1 MFYVL
6 RLYNNKNIQCLN
18 IMDDFEVS
26 NLNESRNEWCGRLVS
41 IFTPLIIE
49 GIQSIFNEA
58 WKVCLETE
66 EPGKYL
72 MSFQNMLSAI
82 PKWNAVTIE
91 EERKRIIDRS
101 GCGYLEDLITCV
113 HIIQMKIL
121 TCIRVGNKQKKI
133 DVSIPNIDTFL
144 HKLYIH
150 VARACYKNVYL
161 FERNISAL
169 TVQRNNRE
177 LECIVQECIIKTIR
191 ESIPTEEII
200 KAYMDEGVE
209 QEEEVIIEDVKEET
223 EDENT
228 NTEEEKEKEKEKENK
243 DAIVLEDETPPPQV
257 PTIQNTNEDPI
268 VTKLTFNDYDSILD
282 SDTGT
287 VSDVNAPK
295 SIERLEEISNE
306 RAIQR
311 KLEEEDDIDDKIKI
325 HTDNIDLGEMD
336 IMNIGGNNSTP
347 GEDVN
352 LEDVVEILA

>member
-1 MFYVL
+1 ML
-6 RLYNNKNIQCLN
+6 SLN

-41 IFTPLIIE
+41 IFTPLVIE
-49 GIQSIFNEA
+49 GIQSIFNQS
-58 WKVCLETE
+58 WKICLETE

-91 EERKRIIDRS
+91 EERKRIVDRS

-177 LECIVQECIIKTIR
+177 LECIVQECTIKTIR

-209 QEEEVIIEDVKEET
+209 QEEEVIVEDV
-223 EDENT
+223 N
-228 NTEEEKEKEKEKENK
+228 EEKDREKDEEKDEEKDGEKDGEN
-243 DAIVLEDETPPPQV
+243 DNAIVLDNETPPPQV
-257 PTIQNTNEDPI
+257 PTIQNINEDPI

-282 SDTGT
+282 SDTGN
-287 VSDVNAPK
+287 VSNINAPK
-295 SIERLEEISNE
+295 NVERLQEISSE

-311 KLEEEDDIDDKIKI
+311 KLEEEEDDIDDKIKI

-336 IMNIGGNNSTP
+336 IMNIGNSASTSNKP
-347 GEDVN
+347 VSLD
-352 LEDVVEILA
+352 DVVEILD

>member
-1 MFYVL
+1 
-6 RLYNNKNIQCLN
+6 
-18 IMDDFEVS
+18 MDDFEVS

-41 IFTPLIIE
+41 IFTPLVIE
-49 GIQSIFNEA
+49 GVQSIFNQA
-58 WKVCLETE
+58 WKICLETD

-91 EERKRIIDRS
+91 EERKRIVDRS

-209 QEEEVIIEDVKEET
+209 QEEEVIIEDVNEEN
-223 EDENT
+223 DEENG
-228 NTEEEKEKEKEKENK
+228 EEK
-243 DAIVLEDETPPPQV
+243 DDTIVLEDETPPPQV
-257 PTIQNTNEDPI
+257 PIIQNVNDDPI
-268 VTKLTFNDYDSILD
+268 VTKLTFNDYDSVLD
-282 SDTGT
+282 IDTGNI
-287 VSDVNAPK
+287 SDINAPK
-295 SIERLEEISNE
+295 SIERLEEISSE

-311 KLEEEDDIDDKIKI
+311 KLEEEDDTDDKIKI

-336 IMNIGGNNSTP
+336 IMNIGKSSSMSNEFVSL
-347 GEDVN
+347 D
-352 LEDVVEILA
+352 DVVEILD

>member
-1 MFYVL
+1 
-6 RLYNNKNIQCLN
+6 
-18 IMDDFEVS
+18 MDDFEVS

-41 IFTPLIIE
+41 IFTPLVIE

-58 WKVCLETE
+58 WEICLDTE

-72 MSFQNMLSAI
+72 MTFQNMLSAI
-82 PKWNAVTIE
+82 PKWNTVTVE
-91 EERKRIIDRS
+91 QERKRIVDRS

-177 LECIVQECIIKTIR
+177 LECIVQECIMKTIR

-209 QEEEVIIEDVKEET
+209 QEEEVIIEDVDEEIKEE
-223 EDENT
+223 D
-228 NTEEEKEKEKEKENK
+228 KDVSK
-243 DAIVLEDETPPPQV
+243 DAIVLDDETPPPQV
-257 PTIQNTNEDPI
+257 PTIQNINEDPI
-268 VTKLTFNDYDSILD
+268 VTKLTFNDYDSIMD
-282 SDTGT
+282 IDTGK

-295 SIERLEEISNE
+295 TVERLKEISYE
-306 RAIQR
+306 RSIQR

-325 HTDNIDLGEMD
+325 HTDNINLGEMD
-336 IMNIGGNNSTP
+336 IVNIGKYGSTP
-347 GEDVN
+347 DELVSLD
-352 LEDVVEILA
+352 DVVEILD

>member
-1 MFYVL
+1 
-6 RLYNNKNIQCLN
+6 
-18 IMDDFEVS
+18 MDDFEVS

-41 IFTPLIIE
+41 IFTPLVIE
-49 GIQSIFNEA
+49 GVQSIFNES

-91 EERKRIIDRS
+91 EERKRIIHRS

-121 TCIRVGNKQKKI
+121 TCIRVGNKQKRI

-169 TVQRNNRE
+169 TIQRNNRE

-200 KAYMDEGVE
+200 KAYMDESVE
-209 QEEEVIIEDVKEET
+209 QEEEVIIEDVKEEVDK
-223 EDENT
+223 DEEQP
-228 NTEEEKEKEKEKENK
+228 EEV
-243 DAIVLEDETPPPQV
+243 DAIIMEDETPPPQV
-257 PTIQNTNEDPI
+257 PTIQNKDEEPI
-268 VTKLTFNDYDSILD
+268 VTKLTFNDYDSIMD
-282 SDTGT
+282 IDTG
-287 VSDVNAPK
+287 SIRDVNAPK
-295 SIERLEEISNE
+295 TIERLEEISSE
-306 RAIQR
+306 RAIKR
-311 KLEEEDDIDDKIKI
+311 KFEEEDINDKIKI
-325 HTDNIDLGEMD
+325 YSDSIDLGEMD
-336 IMNIGGNNSTP
+336 IMNIGETRSTSGGN
-347 GEDVN
+347 VN
-352 LEDVVEILA
+352 LDDVIEILD